1 MIKFPSAEVQSK
13 ACGALWSLSMN
24 PSYRKDVAQLGG
36 CQAIVKAML
45 NHCSSDYEIHKSIN
59 DIDGMATVIASPHQ
73 KPLHS
78 PQHSKHSP
86 NCTTHPPLHMQK
98 IIEADVVIVGGGGP
112 AGRPVHRLAPT
123 SLDIVI
129 LDKKS
134 IVGRTWP
141 SPFRTLPIIRESP
154 DRTYFGAE

>member
-1 MIKFPSAEVQSK
+1 
-13 ACGALWSLSMN
+13 MN

-59 DIDGMATVIASPHQ
+59 DINGMATVIASPPPKTSAFTPTFQ
-73 KPLHS
+73 TFPKLHHAPS
-78 PQHSKHSP
+78 S
-86 NCTTHPPLHMQK
+86 LHMQK
-98 IIEADVVIVGGGGP
+98 IIETDVAIVGGGGP